1 MSNNIEENNESII
14 SISVKDI
21 MKEISN
27 FTGISE
33 ENLGISKNIQIGYWG
48 IHNFL
53 ELISLINSEN
63 QNLGYYKYD
72 KDKYFDITIY
82 SDKNLYSRN
91 FNQQFCYEL
100 KFKLDLDE
108 IQADGKTMKEHCR
121 EQLYFVD
128 GPDMHCTGI
137 QIDDIE
143 NLNYKVNLKE
153 LENLE
158 DSKYFYPVELFKN
171 IIINIIENKN
181 INKQK
186 KLK

>member
-1 MSNNIEENNESII
+1 MSNNNENIVN
-14 SISVKDI
+14 ISVKHI

-63 QNLGYYKYD
+63 QNLGYYKYG

-82 SDKNLYSRN
+82 SDKNSYYGNS
-91 FNQQFCYEL
+91 NQKFCYKL
-100 KFKLDLDE
+100 KIKLDLDE
-108 IQADGKTMKEHCR
+108 IQADGKAMQEHCR

-143 NLNYKVNLKE
+143 NLNYKVNLEE

-158 DSKYFYPVELFKN
+158 DLEDFYPVDLFKQ
-171 IIINIIENKN
+171 IIINIIKNKN
-181 INKQK
+181 SNKQK
-186 KLK
+186 VLK